1 MNHER
6 NGKLLTGIGQ
16 AVLTR
21 SDGGAGNGG
30 NQPIRPDGGVVTQRT
45 ANPLPRAENRHS
57 LHFPPRLSRIGP
69 RGEICSPANS
79 AQGMPSEGP
88 RREGGS
94 GASAPASPVRR
105 MRPHP
110 VTPQEKM

>member
-21 SDGGAGNGG
+21 SDGEAGNGG
-30 NQPIRPDGGVVTQRT
+30 NQPKRPDGGVVTQRT

-57 LHFPPRLSRIGP
+57 LHFPPRLSRIGS

-79 AQGMPSEGP
+79 AQAIPAEWWRRAAAPCEARVAWSAIAEAPFIPPP
-88 RREGGS
+88 RHR
-94 GASAPASPVRR
+94 
-105 MRPHP
+105 
-110 VTPQEKM
+110 